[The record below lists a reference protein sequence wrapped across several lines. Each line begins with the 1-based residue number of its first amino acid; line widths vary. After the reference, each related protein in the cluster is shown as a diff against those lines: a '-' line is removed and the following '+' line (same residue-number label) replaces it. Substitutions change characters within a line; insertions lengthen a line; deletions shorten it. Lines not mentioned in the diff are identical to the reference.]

1 MFILLPLLLP
11 LLIYLIYRL
20 TTPITPPNFPPG
32 PANYPLAG
40 GAYIFSRLNSN
51 FTRALIELGHKYGPI
66 TGIHLGQMRSIVVT
80 GYDAVKE
87 VLSRD
92 EFQGRPEIFL
102 NKLTYGEGRKLGLIF
117 GEGESWK
124 NQRRFTLRHL
134 RGFGFGK
141 SSMETV
147 IHEEISE
154 LIMRLKSGPNPVRL
168 DNAFGPPVI
177 NVLWVILSGKRSPH
191 DDPDFLRLLH
201 LLYEVFRSGNA
212 DGGALQ
218 DWPFLRFFPPWSK
231 QFKKMKDGRDAL
243 MGMLA
248 GEVRAHSTA
257 LNDNEDDQPRDFID
271 LYLKEI
277 NAIKLAGN
285 LDSDFTEE
293 QLLVILHDLFAAGAE
308 STTNT
313 IAFSLLYMI
322 IYPEVQCKVQA
333 ELDKVVG
340 KARLPV
346 YEDRIHLPYC
356 EAVLCELMRISSI
369 APITVPHSTL
379 QDVEIRGWTV
389 PKDTFC
395 LISLASVHMDKDY
408 WRDPE
413 VFRPERF
420 LGDDGKVIKTERLM
434 GFGHGWKYAHSFCTG
449 LELDSGREKPDLT
462 PVEGFT
468 VAPKEFWARVTGR

>member
-102 NKLTYGEGRKLGLIF
+102 NKLTYGEGRKL
-117 GEGESWK
+117 
-124 NQRRFTLRHL
+124 
-134 RGFGFGK
+134 
-141 SSMETV
+141 
-147 IHEEISE
+147 
-154 LIMRLKSGPNPVRL
+154 
-168 DNAFGPPVI
+168 VI

-389 PKDTFC
+389 PK
-395 LISLASVHMDKDY
+395 
-408 WRDPE
+408 
-413 VFRPERF
+413 
-420 LGDDGKVIKTERLM
+420 VI
-434 GFGHGWKYAHSFCTG
+434 
-449 LELDSGREKPDLT
+449 
-462 PVEGFT
+462 
-468 VAPKEFWARVTGR
+468 